1 MPERRQRQTRSRAQ
15 RRPSPAA
22 RGTGKSAAGK
32 SAAAP
37 VETQLDFEIGRAPAA
52 ETLKER
58 FLKAKRIFLTEK
70 LASIQGEIDERR
82 LSQDMGFLL
91 MILYTFNF
99 IKNQAGPEHAA
110 GIIGSLSFTGWPF
123 DLYLP
128 LLEEPS
134 LERMAAAAAAIDAR
148 VSGREGMSAADV
160 KTLLVDAWDS
170 FGLSAGFASREE
182 ELARETKRLYS
193 EIGGAADR
201 QRRALVDGLIEK
213 GGRRLPL
220 DLHNI
225 GIIPTELCPNNCRFC
240 LAPWKAPLAGR
251 TGGQA
256 PGISA
261 YVGEVAA
268 FAASRGLTITITGGE
283 PLLELQRVTQIIRA
297 APGRVELTTSCRWAN
312 SDAETREV
320 LEAVCRAADGR
331 KTATTGFDFI
341 LQLSIDAFH
350 QEVRRTGT
358 GELEENV
365 PLGNVLRVVETAQSR
380 FPGLKLALLPKFTR
394 YPDPLVRLLKKLES
408 DGWLWEFIDKCFDPG
423 VTVSAGDSDGA
434 VQARPALQKAW
445 LQLKPPAVQAAAAGD
460 GEPAPARPLPV
471 FILYGQVESI
481 GRAALLEPFEFPTH
495 RARTEAFVDG
505 GHRGE
510 RFAVTGLEVGDDGNV
525 YPEAYCVQSWSL
537 GNLGEES
544 LKDICARAE
553 HDPLLIALA
562 EDPARIKDAAL
573 DIDPG
578 LKARME
584 RASSPMALVYGLLA
598 DPELRLEITR
608 RLI

>member
-1 MPERRQRQTRSRAQ
+1 MPESRQRQTRSHAQ
-15 RRPSPAA
+15 RRPSPGA
-22 RGTGKSAAGK
+22 RGKGNA
-32 SAAAP
+32 AAAP
-37 VETQLDFEIGRAPAA
+37 VETHLDFELGRAPAA

-58 FLKAKRIFLTEK
+58 FFKAKRIFLTEK
-70 LASIQGEIDERR
+70 LASIQRKIDERR

-91 MILYTFNF
+91 MILYTFDF
-99 IKNQAGPEHAA
+99 IKNQAGPEHTAM
-110 GIIGSLSFTGWPF
+110 IIEGLSFTGWPF

-128 LLEEPS
+128 LLDEPS
-134 LERMAAAAAAIDAR
+134 LEQMAAAAAAIDAR
-148 VSGREGMSAADV
+148 DNGREGMSAADV

-170 FGLSAGFASREE
+170 FGLSGDFAVREE
-182 ELARETKRLYS
+182 ELVKETRRLYS

-201 QRRALVDGLIEK
+201 ERRALVDRLVDE

-220 DLHNI
+220 GLHNI

-240 LAPWKAPLAGR
+240 LAPWKASLAGR

-268 FAASRGLTITITGGE
+268 FAAGRGLTITITGGE
-283 PLLELQRVTQIIRA
+283 PLLELQRVTQIIAA

-331 KTATTGFDFI
+331 KAAAPGFDFI

-365 PLGNVLRVVETAQSR
+365 PLENVLRVVETAQSR

-394 YPDPLVRLLKKLES
+394 YPDPLVRLLKELES
-408 DGWLWEFIDKCFDPG
+408 DGWAWEFIDKCFDPG

-434 VQARPALQKAW
+434 IQARPALQKAW
-445 LQLKPPAVQAAAAGD
+445 LQLKPPVAQASAGE
-460 GEPAPARPLPV
+460 GEPVLPLPV
-471 FILYGQVESI
+471 FVLYGQVESI

-495 RARTEAFVDG
+495 RARTEAFVDAV
-505 GHRGE
+505 HRGE

-544 LKDICARAE
+544 LKGICARAE

-598 DPELRLEITR
+598 DPDLRLEITR
-608 RLI
+608 QLLQGP